1 MAEKSATPNH
11 YYVVDQLANERADL
25 LQENTEDSILE
36 FMTLLGPRLK
46 NVDAEWGYLTKTA
59 AEKHLTL
66 QNGQY
71 IAVDA
76 FIYRRTSQ
84 VVDVLTNAVE
94 DSGGSG
100 PAWQEK
106 PKRSMNDW
114 YPITGEDSGGGENGE
129 GTDPAKD
136 NEQDQRIAALEE
148 QIRHL
153 QENAILY
160 GDRIGL
166 QCNSG
171 TVLCAES
178 GGPQAEN
185 EPFNLTSRTNVGAWE
200 SWKTHRGQG

>member
-1 MAEKSATPNH
+1 MEKSPTPNH
-11 YYVVDQLANERADL
+11 YYVVEQVANERADL
-25 LQENTEDSILE
+25 LQQNTEDSILE
-36 FMTLLGPRLK
+36 FMTILGPRLK
-46 NVDAEWGYLTKTA
+46 DEDSEWGYLTKTA

-66 QNGQY
+66 PSGQY

-94 DSGGSG
+94 ESGSSG

-106 PKRSMNDW
+106 PKRSNNDW
-114 YPITGEDSGGGENGE
+114 YPITGESSGGGGG
-129 GTDPAKD
+129 GTTPSDPAKD

-153 QENAILY
+153 QENAILF

-166 QCNSG
+166 QCNNG

-185 EPFNLTSRTNVGAWE
+185 EQFNLTSRSAVGAWE